1 MVFRI
6 SGVAVFLLAASAA
19 MAESPTT
26 IAGEY
31 VEARSNHVYTC
42 GCLYSGEMVTGGREA
57 ILAWS
62 FDGGSYQGT
71 TLGGV
76 KALAVLSAEENL
88 SIQGLPRQAVLYLD
102 GITSDTQ
109 RDAVVSLLK
118 QRYSG
123 AVGEIIAVKLAP
135 IVFHRLPGSVDVEV
149 PGIARVKARTAVLPQ
164 DAHLGA
170 SRWYEPFIPLTEATL
185 ATTSLYDY
193 EGGDFSKQWEDPDA
207 GITGYFGRF
216 SLSP

>member
-1 MVFRI
+1 MVFRTA
-6 SGVAVFLLAASAA
+6 GVALLVLAAGTA
-19 MAESPTT
+19 MAESPSQ
-26 IAGEY
+26 IAGDY

-62 FDGGSYQGT
+62 FDGGNYDGT
-71 TLGGV
+71 TLEGV
-76 KALAVLSAEENL
+76 RALAVLSGEENL
-88 SIQGLPRQAVLYLD
+88 SIQGLPRKAVLYLD
-102 GITSDTQ
+102 GVTSDTQ

-149 PGIARVKARTAVLPQ
+149 PGIARVRARTAVLPQ

-193 EGGDFSKQWEDPDA
+193 QGGDFSKHWQEPDA